1 MLQRKIN
8 NLTLYRIQPSFFR
21 SYLSRKN
28 IHISWSEQEG
38 TRNVASRIWEKM
50 KVPAR
55 SLLQALVNASEKGAK
70 IARVIRAESALLE
83 LLVQEKAGDQ
93 KNRRFVQ
100 DFKTLADV
108 LVQETVR
115 HDLSAQVKKIFFY
128 LNWIIKIH
136 ACHFFIHA
144 ADFFLQ
150 FLHYPATFSLTCIFP
165 YFPNKR

>member
-1 MLQRKIN
+1 
-8 NLTLYRIQPSFFR
+8 
-21 SYLSRKN
+21 
-28 IHISWSEQEG
+28 
-38 TRNVASRIWEKM
+38 M

-70 IARVIRAESALLE
+70 ISRVIRAESALLE

-115 HDLSAQVKKIFFY
+115 HDLSAQVKKLFELDHKDSCTSLFHTCSNFFFSIFAF
-128 LNWIIKIH
+128 K
-136 ACHFFIHA
+136 
-144 ADFFLQ
+144 
-150 FLHYPATFSLTCIFP
+150 PPFSLTCIFP
-165 YFPNKR
+165 YFCNKYM

>member
-115 HDLSAQVKKIFFY
+115 HDLSAQVKKIYLSELDHKDSCMSLFHTCSRFFSSIFALPSY
-128 LNWIIKIH
+128 
-136 ACHFFIHA
+136 FFFDMHIP
-144 ADFFLQ
+144 L
-150 FLHYPATFSLTCIFP
+150 FP
-165 YFPNKR
+165 

>member
-1 MLQRKIN
+1 MLQCKIN

-38 TRNVASRIWEKM
+38 TRNVSSRIWEKM

-115 HDLSAQVKKIFFY
+115 HDLSAQVKKIYLSELDHKDSCISLFHTCSKFFSSILALPSY
-128 LNWIIKIH
+128 
-136 ACHFFIHA
+136 FFFDMHIP
-144 ADFFLQ
+144 L
-150 FLHYPATFSLTCIFP
+150 FP
-165 YFPNKR
+165 

>member
-1 MLQRKIN
+1 
-8 NLTLYRIQPSFFR
+8 
-21 SYLSRKN
+21 
-28 IHISWSEQEG
+28 
-38 TRNVASRIWEKM
+38 M

-70 IARVIRAESALLE
+70 ISRVIRAESALLE

-115 HDLSAQVKKIFFY
+115 HDLSAQVKELFELDHKDSCTSLFHTCSNFF
-128 LNWIIKIH
+128 
-136 ACHFFIHA
+136 FF
-144 ADFFLQ
+144 Q
-150 FLHYPATFSLTCIFP
+150 FLHLNLLF
-165 YFPNKR
+165 R

>member
-1 MLQRKIN
+1 
-8 NLTLYRIQPSFFR
+8 
-21 SYLSRKN
+21 
-28 IHISWSEQEG
+28 
-38 TRNVASRIWEKM
+38 M

-115 HDLSAQVKKIFFY
+115 HDLSAQVKKIFY
-128 LNWIIKIH
+128 LNCIIKIH
-136 ACHFFIHA
+136 AYHVFTYA
-144 ADFFLQ
+144 SDFFSSILALSSYFFFDMHIPL
-150 FLHYPATFSLTCIFP
+150 FL
-165 YFPNKR
+165 